1 MYFITY
7 FCVEIKTRVIT
18 VALLQLVTTSA
29 YLLTFLTSPN
39 DELLFIMVI
48 LMGILLSTKEKR
60 NKLLNYVLVKVLGK
74 LVSVFALNRQLIF
87 CY

>member
-1 MYFITY
+1 MYFS
-7 FCVEIKTRVIT
+7 VEIKTQVIT

-48 LMGILLSTKEKR
+48 LMGILLSTK
-60 NKLLNYVLVKVLGK
+60 GK
-74 LVSVFALNRQLIF
+74 EIS
-87 CY
+87 C

>member
-48 LMGILLSTKEKR
+48 LMGILLSTKEER
-60 NKLLNYVLVKVLGK
+60 NKLLNYVLVKVLKGN
-74 LVSVFALNRQLIF
+74 L
-87 CY
+87 

>member
-1 MYFITY
+1 MYVTTY
-7 FCVEIKTRVIT
+7 FCVEIKTQVIT

-48 LMGILLSTKEKR
+48 LMGILLSTKEER
-60 NKLLNYVLVKVLGK
+60 NKLLNY
-74 LVSVFALNRQLIF
+74 SM
-87 CY
+87 YW